1 MIYES
6 GHQGVVSNTRTGVST
21 VGRVI
26 GKGGARVPDL
36 TGTWVLHLLQLL
48 FTVRLST
55 LDSSVTASGISTP
68 GPRVGGWAGGWGGAL
83 CGYLLSVGVVSWVMG
98 VLLDKSYARVPNT

>member
-6 GHQGVVSNTRTGVST
+6 GHQGVVSNTRTGVSA

-36 TGTWVLHLLQLL
+36 TGTWVLYLLQLS
-48 FTVRLST
+48 FTVRPYT
-55 LDSSVTASGISTP
+55 LNSSVTASGISTP
-68 GPRVGGWAGGWGGAL
+68 GPRVGGWAGRGAVWP
-83 CGYLLSVGVVSWVMG
+83 SVISGS
-98 VLLDKSYARVPNT
+98 SS